1 MQTHAFVNEVVG
13 RANVIRGDGAVEPLR
28 QGDLLREGDFLLVSD
43 GRVRI
48 VFADGSSLTII
59 DSGQVLLKEVAYDPA
74 SNEGAVTLAV
84 AAGHFQF
91 ISSALGEQSPAAIV
105 VETPAATIRAGRSAF
120 AFQHTS
126 ADGLDVSLLEALA
139 ADALPLIVDNDAG
152 SAAISERGER
162 VTVSGRGDAPVL
174 EQDVTQAEPESTDVE
189 VAAGGDEGASPGD
202 PIVVTGGP
210 DFFDLS
216 PEPAPL
222 PGPSSGTLQGPSPV
236 IVPEHRDDLFFG
248 GQAAS
253 SSTDETSSGSGS
265 SSAGGSKY
273 RTLTG
278 WEPLGLVWELIGSGQ
293 VTGEAPTFP
302 YGRDSRQIQ
311 PTEKNSMA
319 GLALVSEQVPA
330 VTLTEFFGEGSPAH
344 FPQSSVEVSAIRA
357 PLALSAGAELSFD
370 FFFDAGDT
378 LPRNDS
384 AWAVIRNQSFYDQL
398 ELSNISRIA
407 AECTRSASWRW
418 TIG

>member
-189 VAAGGDEGASPGD
+189 VAAGMKGR
-202 PIVVTGGP
+202 
-210 DFFDLS
+210 L
-216 PEPAPL
+216 PA
-222 PGPSSGTLQGPSPV
+222 
-236 IVPEHRDDLFFG
+236 IR
-248 GQAAS
+248 S
-253 SSTDETSSGSGS
+253 SSPAGWVSSTCRQNRRRCPGHLPVP
-265 SSAGGSKY
+265 Y
-273 RTLTG
+273 R
-278 WEPLGLVWELIGSGQ
+278 GLRL
-293 VTGEAPTFP
+293 
-302 YGRDSRQIQ
+302 
-311 PTEKNSMA
+311 
-319 GLALVSEQVPA
+319 
-330 VTLTEFFGEGSPAH
+330 
-344 FPQSSVEVSAIRA
+344 
-357 PLALSAGAELSFD
+357 
-370 FFFDAGDT
+370 
-378 LPRNDS
+378 
-384 AWAVIRNQSFYDQL
+384 
-398 ELSNISRIA
+398 
-407 AECTRSASWRW
+407 
-418 TIG
+418 